1 MASTN
6 FARCFFLG
14 ILCISLL
21 LLSSGRPTADVIPAD
36 VIPGEELL
44 NVGPCSKFDD
54 CNKYC
59 LENYNHEL
67 GGFCEQ
73 ISPGGEEFCLC
84 KV

>member
-1 MASTN
+1 M
-6 FARCFFLG
+6 
-14 ILCISLL
+14 
-21 LLSSGRPTADVIPAD
+21 IPAD